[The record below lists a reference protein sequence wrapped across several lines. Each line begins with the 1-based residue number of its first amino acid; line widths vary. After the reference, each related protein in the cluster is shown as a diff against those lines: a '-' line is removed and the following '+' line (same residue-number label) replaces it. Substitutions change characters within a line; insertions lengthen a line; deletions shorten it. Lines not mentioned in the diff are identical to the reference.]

1 MDKTMGINFDY
12 TNFISS
18 YGMQQIPQV
27 NPQDLTPEAP
37 KVENRPAQQE
47 EVQGGAQVAQD
58 YPKAPRTAQLEDVS
72 LTFNKQDDFGTI
84 GMDVDIAKLDME
96 KVVSDSKRESILSGY
111 RTFVGPTPEQ
121 MVAQYED
128 GLVIAK

>member
-1 MDKTMGINFDY
+1 MGINFDY

-18 YGMQQIPQV
+18 YGMQRIPQV
-27 NPQDLTPEAP
+27 DPRQLNPEAQKP
-37 KVENRPAQQE
+37 VNQPAPQE
-47 EVQGGAQVAQD
+47 EVQVAPKAAED

-96 KVVSDSKRESILSGY
+96 KVVSDSKRDSILAGY

-121 MVAQYED
+121 MVAEYED
-128 GLVIAK
+128 GLVIQK

>member
-1 MDKTMGINFDY
+1 MGINFDY
-12 TNFISS
+12 DNFISS
-18 YGMQQIPQV
+18 YGMQRIPTVDPSGLGKEAQQTEAPAKEQQQPQV
-27 NPQDLTPEAP
+27 GSSYVRDVPQ
-37 KVENRPAQQE
+37 
-47 EVQGGAQVAQD
+47 
-58 YPKAPRTAQLEDVS
+58 APRTANLEDVS

-96 KVVSDSKRESILSGY
+96 KVVSDSKRDSILSGY

-121 MVAQYED
+121 MVAEFED

>member
-1 MDKTMGINFDY
+1 MGINFDY

-18 YGMQQIPQV
+18 YGMQRIPQV
-27 NPQDLTPEAP
+27 DPGRLDSESPKPE
-37 KVENRPAQQE
+37 QQSE
-47 EVQGGAQVAQD
+47 QTQEAQVGVKSAED

-84 GMDVDIAKLDME
+84 GRDVDIAKLDME
-96 KVVSDSKRESILSGY
+96 KVVSDSKRDSILSGY

-121 MVAQYED
+121 MVADYED
-128 GLVIAK
+128 GMVIPK

>member
-18 YGMQQIPQV
+18 YGMQRIPSV
-27 NPQDLTPEAP
+27 NPQEVKVDTPEVNA
-37 KVENRPAQQE
+37 RPAEQNEQPQVRPEQE
-47 EVQGGAQVAQD
+47 
-58 YPKAPRTAQLEDVS
+58 YSRAPRTANLEDIS

-96 KVVSDSKRESILSGY
+96 KVVSDSKRDTILSGY
-111 RTFVGPTPEQ
+111 KTFVGPTPEQ
-121 MVAQYED
+121 MVAEYED
-128 GLVIAK
+128 GLVIPK

>member
-1 MDKTMGINFDY
+1 MGINFDY

-18 YGMQQIPQV
+18 YGMQRIPQV
-27 NPQDLTPEAP
+27 DPGQLSPEVSKP
-37 KVENRPAQQE
+37 EQQPE
-47 EVQGGAQVAQD
+47 QTQEAQVSVKSAED

-84 GMDVDIAKLDME
+84 GRDVDIAKLDME
-96 KVVSDSKRESILSGY
+96 KVVSDSKRDSILSGY

-121 MVAQYED
+121 MVADYED
-128 GLVIAK
+128 GMVISK